1 MTAITSKSSRSAA
14 PSSALLVDNSSKR
27 GKIVGDS
34 SIVQHSVQSAL
45 DIHLTL
51 RWWLTLS
58 TIAVINIGIWT
69 YSYYLILSNDR
80 KGQGDTDG
88 TSSSSSS
95 SKDNDHPYQR
105 YHLFLSGIYVFVC
118 AYRSFLPRIDLERYC
133 LFDTRL
139 SSIFLGRLA
148 ATIAEISFAAQI
160 ALFLYHIGEVHD
172 HILTQRLAL
181 CLVPAI
187 FTAQCFCWCGVVTL
201 NHLYHAIE
209 ESIWAVSAL
218 FIGGAMGSLAY
229 YQPEC
234 CGRVGMV
241 GMVMCMVFFIFMVTV
256 DVPMYV
262 KRWRAGQQYM
272 MKMRMS
278 KDDGGKKKQIL
289 YMNSFEGSIDAMERR
304 VVTKSWHVWKEETLW
319 LTLYFSTAV
328 WLSLLLIHKSVQNW

>member
-1 MTAITSKSSRSAA
+1 MRK
-14 PSSALLVDNSSKR
+14 K
-27 GKIVGDS
+27 KYVGD

-51 RWWLTLS
+51 RWWITLS
-58 TIAVINIGIWT
+58 TIAIVNIGLWS
-69 YSYYLILSNDR
+69 YSYYLILNNDQ
-80 KGQGDTDG
+80 KGEGDADGG
-88 TSSSSSS
+88 TSSSSNEN
-95 SKDNDHPYQR
+95 DNNTHPYQR
-105 YHLFLSGIYVFVC
+105 HHLYLSGIYVFVC

-172 HILTQRLAL
+172 HIWTQRLAL
-181 CLVPAI
+181 CLVPTI

-218 FIGGAMGSLAY
+218 FISGVMGSLAY

-234 CGRVGMV
+234 CGRAGIV

-262 KRWRAGQQYM
+262 KRWRAGQEYM

-278 KDDGGKKKQIL
+278 KDDGGKKKPIM